1 MKVRYFSKMQE
12 STGKEEEII
21 EKELSLDELIKLIE
35 KKYKIK
41 FEKDNFSV
49 LIDGRRE
56 DTFQKINKNSVV
68 SFIPIIEGG

>member
-1 MKVRYFSKMQE
+1 MQE